1 MLWTAAVCVWMAEE
15 PVSSEP
21 VSGSNSLRSGKTTGI
36 YAQERRRFARK
47 SSAFQAVAGN
57 FPNHLNREKNRAN
70 SESSETVRR
79 QGFRDNGLGKLREA
93 LAHRAGEVR
102 QPAAG
107 AAS

>member
-47 SSAFQAVAGN
+47 SSAFQAVAGD

-70 SESSETVRR
+70 SESSETSREEEFDSANNATFYIGSPLNVRYLPITR
-79 QGFRDNGLGKLREA
+79 
-93 LAHRAGEVR
+93 
-102 QPAAG
+102 
-107 AAS
+107 